1 MIFCRN
7 FPYSYL
13 LALILRRNEIPEMIA
28 SIEPLNAGY
37 PLHDPSDPRH
47 QYMTRLRQRFGE
59 FLHKSSV
66 SLRQQGEE
74 NTLDAV
80 HALVRSIRTYMLEY
94 GDSRDR

>member
-1 MIFCRN
+1 MV
-7 FPYSYL
+7 
-13 LALILRRNEIPEMIA
+13 A
-28 SIEPLNAGY
+28 SIESLSAGY

-47 QYMTRLRQRFGE
+47 QYMTRLHQRFGE

-66 SLRQQGEE
+66 SLLQQGEE

-94 GDSRDR
+94 GDSRDK